1 MISEISGIDSSYEI
15 PDVLWNRISSL
26 LVHKPKRK
34 KKIGRPRMDDRKA
47 MTAIFYI
54 TRTGCQW
61 KALPRSL
68 GASSTVHDRFQE
80 WRKAGIFKRMW
91 IDGLS
96 LYDKKTGIDWKW
108 QSMDAVIT
116 KAPMEGITNIAKTV
130 SANQDEEEVWM
141 ELIFYKDRKHG
152 DEVGANMQNDENME
166 RLYKQS
172 VDLLSPGSSFVM
184 GEFNRLRK

>member
-1 MISEISGIDSSYEI
+1 
-15 PDVLWNRISSL
+15 
-26 LVHKPKRK
+26 
-34 KKIGRPRMDDRKA
+34 
-47 MTAIFYI
+47 
-54 TRTGCQW
+54 
-61 KALPRSL
+61 
-68 GASSTVHDRFQE
+68 
-80 WRKAGIFKRMW
+80 MW